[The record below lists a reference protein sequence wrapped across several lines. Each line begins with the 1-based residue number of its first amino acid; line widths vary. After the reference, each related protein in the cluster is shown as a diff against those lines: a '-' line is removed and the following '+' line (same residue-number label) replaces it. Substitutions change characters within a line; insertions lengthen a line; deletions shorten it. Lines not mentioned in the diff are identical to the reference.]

1 MKLYDSYAF
10 GMIVGNCKVVGKLRF
25 LQYPTS
31 SYVRGTGSLDKKM
44 LFHMDYIFSYLS
56 SASLAMF
63 WDMFVAHRTF
73 FADNPLIG
81 EH

>member
-1 MKLYDSYAF
+1 MHSNF
-10 GMIVGNCKVVGKLRF
+10 EVVRLIRIWNDRWQLQSRRQVEILTVPDF
-25 LQYPTS
+25 LLCTWN
-31 SYVRGTGSLDKKM
+31 KKM

-63 WDMFVAHRTF
+63 WDMFVAHRAF